1 MFPSLVNCCTIE
13 WLQQWP
19 EEALLSVASMFLEN
33 LEFDG
38 LTPGLRSNLYQLCV
52 HVHQSVEA
60 MCPVFFATLRRNV
73 YVTPKSY
80 LDLIEIY
87 KELLK
92 QKKEELQNNKIKLS
106 SGLSKLHEANSIIS
120 TLKTQLTDLQPILK

>member
-1 MFPSLVNCCTIE
+1 
-13 WLQQWP
+13 
-19 EEALLSVASMFLEN
+19 MFLEN

-38 LTPGLRSNLYQLCV
+38 LNSDMRTNLYQLRV
-52 HVHQSVEA
+52 HVHQSVET
-60 MCPVFFATLRRNV
+60 MCPVFFTALRRNV

-92 QKKEELQNNKIKLS
+92 QKKEEL
-106 SGLSKLHEANSIIS
+106 
-120 TLKTQLTDLQPILK
+120 